1 MSKEVA
7 WCQLKKR
14 KCFKI
19 FDDWHLAYA
28 GDDACDCCKMYE
40 REEQRYGLYK
50 GVQIP
55 IQSDFCKHL
64 TTKMCGRNKI

>member
-14 KCFKI
+14 KCFMTLDGWE
-19 FDDWHLAYA
+19 FGCA
-28 GDDACDCCKMYE
+28 GADACDNCKMYE
-40 REEQRYGLYK
+40 REEQRYRLYN

-55 IQSDFCKHL
+55 ILNDFCKHL
-64 TTKMCGRNKI
+64 TTKMCGRK